1 MNHGSA
7 EVGKGDLAFLRKR
20 KEGIWL
26 SNSHKILYLGKEWAV
41 AELPAVSQC
50 WCCSLAVAVKKHEN

>member
-7 EVGKGDLAFLRKR
+7 EAGKADLAFFGKR
-20 KEGIWL
+20 KEWIWL

-50 WCCSLAVAVKKHEN
+50 WRCLLAVAGKKHVK